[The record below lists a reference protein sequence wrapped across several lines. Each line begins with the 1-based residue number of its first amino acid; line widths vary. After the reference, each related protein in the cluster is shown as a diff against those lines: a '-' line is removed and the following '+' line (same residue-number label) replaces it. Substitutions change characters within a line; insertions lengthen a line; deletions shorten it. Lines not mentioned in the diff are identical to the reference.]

1 MDKRSSKLDEEISA
15 NIDQTGAIATTSETS
30 DNVYLETRSDESFSS
45 DDAVETDTDETS
57 EETEQIRAQIEETR
71 SNMGGTIDAIQ
82 EKLSIS
88 NITGQVK
95 DEVSDY
101 IQTAKDSVYN
111 ATLGKVGNIMN
122 YVNKGLNNVS
132 DTKVGFAARQNPLAI
147 SLIGLGLGM
156 LLVNNYTKKRPTY
169 RYNYD
174 TDYDYDRESG
184 YNRGEFSSYNR
195 EGDYD
200 RREFSSSDR
209 DVTRDRIS
217 TSRTTQDKGSNISG
231 RVSDVAGQAYEGVS
245 DAASRVGSSVSDAAG
260 KVGSSVTDAAGKVT
274 ETVGNVANQAYRQVG
289 NLGTKAKDVAGSA
302 QDQYEH
308 YIEENPLAVGA
319 VALALGAAVGLS
331 LPSTRVEN
339 HLMGEARENLMQK
352 ASETARGAI
361 DKVQEVAGEVKET
374 IQDKVKDQGIET
386 GGIGTQGSKNQD
398 TKGINAQGGK
408 NQNFTR

>member
-1 MDKRSSKLDEEISA
+1 MDKRSGKLNEEPSA
-15 NIDQTGAIATTSETS
+15 NVDQTGAIATTRETS
-30 DNVYLETRSDESFSS
+30 DNVYLETRFDESSLS
-45 DDAVETDTDETS
+45 DDALETATDETS
-57 EETEQIRAQIEETR
+57 EETEQLRAQIEETR
-71 SNMGGTIDAIQ
+71 SNLGGTIDAIQ

-88 NITGQVK
+88 NITEQVK

-101 IQTAKDSVYN
+101 VNTTYQTAKDSVYD
-111 ATLGKVGNIMN
+111 ATIGKVGNIMN
-122 YVNKGLNNVS
+122 YVNKGLNEVGN
-132 DTKVGFAARQNPLAI
+132 TKIGFAARQNPLAI

-156 LLVNNYTKKRPTY
+156 LLINSSKKKRSTY
-169 RYNYD
+169 RYDYD

-184 YNRGEFSSYNR
+184 YNR
-195 EGDYD
+195 
-200 RREFSSSDR
+200 REFSSSDR
-209 DVTRDRIS
+209 DVS
-217 TSRTTQDKGSNISG
+217 SQNKGSNISG

-245 DAASRVGSSVSDAAG
+245 DAASKVGSSVTDAASKVGSSVSDAAG
-260 KVGSSVTDAAGKVT
+260 KVT
-274 ETVGNVANQAYRQVG
+274 ETVGSVANQAYQQVG
-289 NLGTKAKDVAGSA
+289 NLGTKAKDVAGTA

-308 YIEENPLAVGA
+308 YMEENPLAVGA

-331 LPSTRVEN
+331 IPATRVEN

-386 GGIGTQGSKNQD
+386 RGIGTQGSKDQD

-408 NQNFTR
+408 NQDMTR